1 MIKQVQMDMAV
12 MDVVQ
17 MDMEGMDVVQMN
29 MAWTGMNRVEL
40 HMSA

>member
-1 MIKQVQMDMAV
+1 